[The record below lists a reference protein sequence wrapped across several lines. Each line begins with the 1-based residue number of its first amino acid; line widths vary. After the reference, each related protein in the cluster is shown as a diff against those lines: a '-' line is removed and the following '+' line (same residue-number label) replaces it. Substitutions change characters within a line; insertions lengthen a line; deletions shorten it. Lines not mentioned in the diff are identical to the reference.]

1 MKSFYATIFFLVS
14 TLLINISKAYTQAP
28 TIQWQKTLGGTAYD
42 QGLSVIQ
49 TSDEGFVAAGI
60 ATSTNGNVTGNHG
73 FGDFWVVKLNASGIL
88 QWQKAYGGSADDG
101 AFSIAQTTDAGF
113 IVAGTS
119 TSTNGDVTV
128 NHGLEDWWIVRLN
141 SSGTLQWQKSFGGS
155 SVDIPYDIHQTSD
168 LGFIIAGYTIS
179 NDGDVTG
186 NDGFEDF
193 WIVKL
198 NSSGTLEWQKTFG
211 GSMDER
217 AFSIQQTTDG
227 GYIAG
232 GYTRSTNGDVTG
244 NHGDYDYW
252 IIKLNSSGTLQWQKT
267 LGGTLNDQAKTVQQ
281 TADGGYIAAGFTA
294 SSNGDVTV
302 QHGSEDLWMVKLN
315 SSGVLQWQK
324 SLGGTGVDE
333 AYQIK
338 QLSGGGYVVSGSSY
352 SLNGDVTGNHGG
364 YDYWVARTDGVGN
377 IVWQMSLGGSS
388 VEEAYSIS
396 PTTNNGYIV
405 GGGTLSTDGNVTGN
419 HGDFDYWIVKL
430 NESIILPVELVSFE
444 GISSENKITLEWNTA
459 SEINNKGFD
468 LERSSSIE
476 TNFESIS
483 WIEGHGNSM
492 LPNSY
497 SHDDTNV
504 ESGMTY
510 YYRLKQLD
518 YDGTAS
524 YSKVISVKTS
534 EGDLSM
540 SIAPNPYF
548 ENTRISYELKDKSNV
563 ALEIFNAM
571 GQKISILY
579 NGIREKG
586 KYTHLFSAHDLG
598 YPSGI
603 YMVRLTTDEGAINL
617 KLIEK

>member
-1 MKSFYATIFFLVS
+1 MKSFYTTIFFLIS
-14 TLLINISKAYTQAP
+14 TLLICISKAYTQAP
-28 TIQWQKTLGGTAYD
+28 SIQWQKTLGGGAYD
-42 QGLSVIQ
+42 QCLSVIQ
-49 TSDEGFVAAGI
+49 TFDEGFVAAGVSY
-60 ATSTNGNVTGNHG
+60 STNGNVTGNHG
-73 FGDFWVVKLNASGIL
+73 FGDFWIVKLNASGIL
-88 QWQKAYGGSADDG
+88 QWQKSYGGSADDG
-101 AFSIAQTTDAGF
+101 AFSVAQTDDAGF
-113 IVAGTS
+113 VVAGTS

-128 NHGLEDWWIVRLN
+128 NHGLEDWWIVKLN
-141 SSGTLQWQKSFGGS
+141 SSGILQWQKSFGGS

-267 LGGTLNDQAKTVQQ
+267 LGGTSNDQAKTIQQ

-302 QHGSEDLWMVKLN
+302 QNGSEDLWMVKLN

-324 SLGGTGVDE
+324 TLGGSGVDQ

-388 VEEAYSIS
+388 VEEAYSVS

-405 GGGTLSTDGNVTGN
+405 AGGTLSTDGNVTGN

-430 NESIILPVELVSFE
+430 NESIILPMELVSFE
-444 GISSENKITLEWNTA
+444 GISSGNKITLEWNTA

-476 TNFESIS
+476 NNFESIS
-483 WIEGHGNSM
+483 WIEGHGNSIF
-492 LPNSY
+492 PNSY
-497 SHDDTNV
+497 SYDDTNV

-518 YDGTAS
+518 YNGSAS
-524 YSKVISVKTS
+524 YSKVIAVKTS
-534 EGDLSM
+534 EENLSI
-540 SIAPNPYF
+540 SIAPNPF
-548 ENTRISYELKDKSNV
+548 SESTNITYELKDRSNV
-563 ALEIFNAM
+563 ILEVLNTT
-571 GQKISILY
+571 GRKISILY
-579 NGIREKG
+579 NGIQEKG
-586 KYTHLFSAHDLG
+586 RHSYVFSAQSPG
-598 YPSGI
+598 YPAGI
-603 YMVRLTTDEGAINL
+603 YIVRLTTDDEAINM